1 MNLDMVV
8 RRLFWKVEIRE
19 DKSNEGDK
27 IAFFSNS
34 LFVLCSREPSAGT
47 HASRLR
53 EGRPMAIMLQL
64 AGTLITSI
72 S

>member
-1 MNLDMVV
+1 
-8 RRLFWKVEIRE
+8 
-19 DKSNEGDK
+19 
-27 IAFFSNS
+27 
-34 LFVLCSREPSAGT
+34 LFVLCSREQSAGT

-53 EGRPMAIMLQL
+53 EGRPMAIMLRL

>member
-1 MNLDMVV
+1 
-8 RRLFWKVEIRE
+8 
-19 DKSNEGDK
+19 
-27 IAFFSNS
+27 
-34 LFVLCSREPSAGT
+34 VLCSREPSTGT

-53 EGRPMAIMLQL
+53 EGRPMAIMLRL